1 MKRLKSRTAL
11 AQAHTSCADFVVLSG
26 LCVPKC
32 TEAAAGL
39 VQTAPKGTAA
49 AGIRVTHGLLCD
61 STLGSSMLIVLSF
74 TFYYRWLS

>member
-26 LCVPKC
+26 LCC